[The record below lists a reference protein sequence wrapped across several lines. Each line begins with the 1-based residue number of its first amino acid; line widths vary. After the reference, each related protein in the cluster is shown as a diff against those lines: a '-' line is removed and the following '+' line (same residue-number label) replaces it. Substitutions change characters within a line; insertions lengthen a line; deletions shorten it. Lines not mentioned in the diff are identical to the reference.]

1 MTRQIHQQEKFD
13 VIHSAHHLYVSL
25 YLPYEVWQHVPLLL
39 GQPQG
44 HLKLVEVQEDL
55 AVPVQD
61 VVLQPHSSGQLIVP
75 ALGGKLQSRRQN
87 TTASWGKISNCHSV
101 ESVMNP
107 EGDSMIF
114 VGQLNR
120 VYLIFQEWLFQKI
133 RQNEVCEQIFRRM
146 WSLSQVLSDL
156 ISVERN
162 VYFS

>member
-61 VVLQPHSSGQLIVP
+61 VVLQPHSSGQLIVS
-75 ALGGKLQSRRQN
+75 ALGG
-87 TTASWGKISNCHSV
+87 
-101 ESVMNP
+101 
-107 EGDSMIF
+107 
-114 VGQLNR
+114 
-120 VYLIFQEWLFQKI
+120 
-133 RQNEVCEQIFRRM
+133 
-146 WSLSQVLSDL
+146 
-156 ISVERN
+156 
-162 VYFS
+162 